1 METKNQNQQS
11 EQPINQLFEENGVQ
25 FEKVIIDL
33 PKKILDFYRLQCFL
47 NNLPFDAAETLIA
60 IDVSKN
66 IETMVE
72 GSTAQDWTKFF
83 NLQDA
88 FANMTTRENTLTLL
102 KKA

>member
-33 PKKILDFYRLQCFL
+33 QKILDFYRLQCFL
-47 NNLPFDAAETLIA
+47 NNLQFDAAETLIA